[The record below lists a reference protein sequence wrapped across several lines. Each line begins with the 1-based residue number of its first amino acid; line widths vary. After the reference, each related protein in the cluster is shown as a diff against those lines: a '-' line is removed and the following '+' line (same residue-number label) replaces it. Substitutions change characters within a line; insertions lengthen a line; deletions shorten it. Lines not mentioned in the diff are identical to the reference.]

1 MQLSC
6 LPPVNAPQ
14 RRLLLILLA
23 GALAVVLLGLYSQ
36 GLPAGG
42 RRSWETVGLFLSF
55 VLVCLLV
62 DRLSSLGRQVPR
74 GSLPVASAAGEARSL
89 GQLRIGVP
97 EGLVHLQALRL
108 QERLEHQLAPLG
120 VTVVWR
126 NFISASAL
134 LHALNAGEIDF
145 CGGGGTPSI
154 FAQAA
159 DLVFVRVARDKYTNP
174 GGEAILVASDAP
186 IHSLS
191 DLRGCRVAVEEGS
204 TAHYVLVRALRKA
217 GLLPSDVHIVF
228 LSRFEALHAFRSGAV
243 QAWSV
248 WVPYADS
255 PRRKDYPGRSIAS
268 LQDLFENDPS
278 LQLPTLYYAS
288 VDLTRD
294 YPSILKL
301 LLEEINEAGAQVNR
315 DNLAAVERL
324 RDQLQVND
332 EWLARLRDLTHERSI
347 VPLDSPALEGLQH
360 QADMLHDLHLISRRV
375 NVSDGTYSLV
385 MRQNWTI

>member
-1 MQLSC
+1 
-6 LPPVNAPQ
+6 VNAPQ
-14 RRLLLILLA
+14 RRLLLALLS
-23 GALAVVLLGLYSQ
+23 GALVVSLLSLYGQ
-36 GLPAGG
+36 GLPMG
-42 RRSWETVGLFLSF
+42 RRSWETVALFVGF
-55 VLVCLLV
+55 VLVCLV
-62 DRLSSLGRQVPR
+62 FDRLSLLGRKVPPN
-74 GSLPVASAAGEARSL
+74 PVPALSPAAEARSL

-108 QERLEHQLAPLG
+108 QERLERQFEPLG

-126 NFISASAL
+126 HFISASAL

-159 DLVFVRVARDKYTNP
+159 DLLFVRVARDKYTNP
-174 GGEAILVASDAP
+174 GGEAILVATDAP
-186 IHSLS
+186 IHTLP
-191 DLRGCRVAVEEGS
+191 DLRSCRVAVEEGS

-217 GLLPSDVHIVF
+217 GLLPSDVDIVF
-228 LSRFEALHAFRSGAV
+228 LPRSEALHAFRSGDV

-268 LQDLFENDPS
+268 LLDLFENDPS
-278 LQLPTLYYAS
+278 LQLPILYYS
-288 VDLTRD
+288 SLELTRN

-332 EWLARLRDLTHERSI
+332 EWLARLRDLTYERSI
-347 VPLDSPALEGLQH
+347 VPLDSPALKALQH
-360 QADMLHDLHLISRRV
+360 QADMLHDLRLILRRV

>member
-1 MQLSC
+1 VALF
-6 LPPVNAPQ
+6 
-14 RRLLLILLA
+14 LA
-23 GALAVVLLGLYSQ
+23 FVLLCL
-36 GLPAGG
+36 
-42 RRSWETVGLFLSF
+42 
-55 VLVCLLV
+55 VL
-62 DRLSSLGRQVPR
+62 DRLYSLGRRVPR
-74 GSLPVASAAGEARSL
+74 SPVPALSAAGEARSL

-97 EGLVHLQALRL
+97 EGLVHLQALRV
-108 QERLEHQLAPLG
+108 QERLERQLEPLG
-120 VTVVWR
+120 VKVVWR
-126 NFISASAL
+126 YFLSASAL

-159 DLVFVRVARDKYTNP
+159 DLLFVRVARDKYTNP

-186 IHSLS
+186 IQALP
-191 DLRGCRVAVEEGS
+191 DLCGCRVAVEEGS

-217 GLLPSDVHIVF
+217 GLMPVDVDIVF
-228 LSRFEALHAFRSGAV
+228 LPRSEALDAFRSGAV
-243 QAWSV
+243 EAWSV

-278 LQLPTLYYAS
+278 LQLPTLYYS
-288 VDLTRD
+288 SLELTRD

-347 VPLDSPALEGLQH
+347 VPLDLLALKGLQH
-360 QADMLHDLHLISRRV
+360 QADMLHDLRLISQRV

-385 MRQNWTI
+385 MRQNWTV